1 MSLMKKVLGLD
12 LGTNSIGWAVI
23 NVERNGSGDEVF
35 SRISG
40 AGSRIIPMDQETI
53 GNFNKGNSK
62 SQTAE
67 RTAKRSA
74 RRLYERGHLR
84 RERLNRVLATL
95 GWLPEHYLKCLD
107 EYGKLLP
114 GLEPKIAWADGENG
128 RCEFLFKE
136 AFLEMMEDFRKNNP
150 DILSE
155 SKKIPYDW
163 TLYYLRKKALSTPL
177 SNQELAWVLS
187 SFNQK
192 RGYYQLRGEDNET
205 ENKNEEYLASKVIK
219 IEDTGEKKGAYTRFN
234 IIFENG
240 HVYPRTLKEAPDWEG
255 KVKELIVTTTTG
267 KNGEIKRSYR
277 MPGED
282 DWQLLKKKTENDIEK
297 SQKTVGEYIYD
308 SLRESPDSK
317 IRGRLV
323 RTVDREYYRDELER
337 ILDCQMKFNADLRN
351 TALYDKCILKLYP
364 SNTAYRNSIA
374 GRGFKYLFVNDIIF
388 YQRPLKSKKSMI
400 ADCPFEERH
409 YTKDGQKCTSHLKCI
424 PRSNPLFQEFRLW
437 QFISNLRI
445 YEKECKV
452 AGTVKENVDVT
463 SAFLPDK
470 GAVADLFCWMN
481 DKEQITQYEF
491 LSYPGFGLSQAAR
504 KNYRWNYIDD
514 PKKKYPANETRA
526 AMLGAFSKA
535 GISEDFLTPEIE
547 YRLWHILYSVKDKEE
562 LHKALKKFAV
572 SHNLPDKFVEV
583 FVKHHPYDNDY
594 GAYSE
599 KAVRRLLA
607 LMRAGKY
614 WRAEVI
620 DESTKTRIGKLITGE
635 YDEKI
640 KDRVR
645 EKAISL
651 LSIEDFQGLP
661 VWLASYIV
669 YNRHSEI
676 KETSKWTSP
685 EDIDE
690 YLSEVKQHSLRNPI
704 VESVIMETLRTVRD
718 IWKAEGHIDEIHVE
732 LGREMKNPAD
742 KRKQITERALE
753 NENANLRIRALL
765 TEFLNPEYDI
775 AGVKPNSP
783 SQQEKM
789 RIYEDEVLQSIEDNK
804 VSAEIRSIL
813 DKFSQSDPKKKPTH
827 SDIVRYKA
835 WLEQK
840 YRSPY
845 TGRVI
850 PLGKLFTPAYEIEHI
865 IPQSVYFDDSFSNKV
880 ICESEVNK
888 LKDNTLA
895 YPFIKEHQG
904 ETVTLTGGATVSI
917 LSVEAYEK
925 FVKEHYGSR
934 AGNAK
939 RQKLLADEIPEGFIQ
954 RQLNDSRYISKV
966 IKTLLSNIVRE
977 KDEEEA
983 ISKNVITCNGSI
995 TDKLKKDWGLKDVW
1009 KGLVMPRFERMDEKY
1024 TDEDYTAINANGK
1037 KVPVVPFKHQKGFD
1051 LKRIDHRHHAMDA
1064 IVIACA
1070 SRNIVNYLN
1079 NSSACRGA
1087 EVKRYDLQHLLCDK
1101 THQDDKGNYQWIIKK
1116 PSPNFVSDVNTT
1128 LKNCIVSFKQS
1139 LRIINKTSNYY
1150 EKIVD
1155 GKKIRVKQEK
1165 GDNWAIR
1172 KSMHKD
1178 TVFGEVDLRFVKEV
1192 SVNEA
1197 LKHPDRIVRKD
1208 IKAILSSCRDE
1219 KTMKAALKEKFPD
1232 MTKLEIYSFA
1242 HDTNDHYYASRVAL
1256 SPDFKKETIE
1266 KVTDSGIRAIL
1277 LRHLEQY
1284 EGDPSQAF
1292 SPDGI
1297 DKMNANIAELNGG
1310 KPHKPIFRV
1319 RKYEKAD
1326 KFHIGETGCKSQKFV
1341 EADKGTNL
1349 FFGVYRSENGKR
1361 SYASIPLIEAI
1372 GREKDGFTPVPETDK
1387 NGNRLLFALSPNDL
1401 VYIPTPD
1408 EIERGIVDGELD
1420 RERIYKM
1427 VSCTGSI
1434 CLFIPSTVAKSIVDK
1449 SEFSSLNKMER
1460 AITGEMIKE
1469 ICIPL
1474 KVDRLGEIVDFNG
1487 RLL

>member
-163 TLYYLRKKALSTPL
+163 TLYYLRKKALSAPL

-192 RGYYQLRGEDNET
+192 RGYYQLRGEEDET
-205 ENKNEEYLASKVIK
+205 EGKNEEYIASKVVG
-219 IEDTGEKKGAYTRFN
+219 IEDTGEKNGTGTYFK
-234 IIFENG
+234 IILENG
-240 HVYPRTLKEAPDWEG
+240 YEYRRPFKEAPDWRD
-255 KVKELIVTTTTG
+255 KVKEFIVTTTVG
-267 KNGEIKRSYR
+267 KDGKPQRSFR

-308 SLRESPDSK
+308 VLLESPDSK
-317 IRGRLV
+317 IRGKLV
-323 RTVDREYYRDELER
+323 RTVDRKYYKDELER
-337 ILDCQMKFNADLRN
+337 ILDCQAKFNADLQN

-364 SNTAYRNSIA
+364 GNTAYRNSIA

-388 YQRPLKSKKSMI
+388 YQRPLKSKKSLI

-409 YTKDGQKCTSHLKCI
+409 YTRDGQECTSHLKCI
-424 PRSNPLFQEFRLW
+424 PQSNPLFQEFRLW

-445 YEKECKV
+445 YERECKKD
-452 AGTVKENVDVT
+452 GTVKENVDVT
-463 SAFLPDK
+463 SKFLPDK
-470 GAVADLFCWMN
+470 VAVAELFGWMN
-481 DKEQITQYEF
+481 DKGQVTQNEF
-491 LSYPGFGLSQAAR
+491 LSYPGFGLSPAVR

-514 PKKKYPANETRA
+514 PKKEYPANKTRA
-526 AMLGAFSKA
+526 AMLGSLSKA
-535 GISEDFLTPEIE
+535 GISKDFLTPEIE
-547 YRLWHILYSVKDKEE
+547 YRLWHILYSVKNKEE
-562 LHKALKKFAV
+562 LNKALEKFAGRY
-572 SHNLPDKFVEV
+572 NLPDKFTEV
-583 FVKHHPYDNDY
+583 FVKHRPYDNDY

-599 KAVRRLLA
+599 KAIRRLLT
-607 LMRAGKY
+607 LMRTGRY
-614 WRAEVI
+614 WSAEAI
-620 DESTKTRIGKLITGE
+620 DKSTKTRIDSLITGE
-635 YDEKI
+635 YDDRI

-651 LSIEDFQGLP
+651 SSIEDFQGLP

-676 KETSKWTSP
+676 KEAGKWTRP

-718 IWKAEGHIDEIHVE
+718 IWKAEGRIDEIHVE

-742 KRKQITERALE
+742 KRAQITRRALE
-753 NENANLRIRALL
+753 NENTNLRIRALL
-765 TEFLNPEYDI
+765 TEFLNPEYDV
-775 AGVKPNSP
+775 AGVRPNSP

-789 RIYEDEVLQSIEDNK
+789 RIYEGEVLQSIGNDTE
-804 VSAEIRSIL
+804 SAEIKTIL
-813 DKFSQSDPKKKPTH
+813 EKFSQSDPKKKPSH

-845 TGRVI
+845 TGRLI
-850 PLGKLFTPAYEIEHI
+850 PLGKLFTPAYEIEHV

-888 LKDNTLA
+888 LKGNALA
-895 YPFIKEHQG
+895 HPFIREHQG
-904 ETVTLTGGATVSI
+904 ETVTLTGGETVSI
-917 LSVEAYEK
+917 LSVEDYEDFIRK
-925 FVKEHYGSR
+925 HYGSR
-934 AGNAK
+934 ADNAK

-966 IKTLLSNIVRE
+966 VKTLLSNIVRE
-977 KDEEEA
+977 KDEEES

-995 TDKLKKDWGLKDVW
+995 TDRLKKDWGLKDVW
-1009 KGLVMPRFERMDEKY
+1009 KGLVMPRFERMAKEH
-1024 TDEDYTAINANGK
+1024 TDEDYIATNANGK
-1037 KVPVVPFKHQKGFD
+1037 KVPVVPFKYQKGFD
-1051 LKRIDHRHHAMDA
+1051 MKRIDHRHHAMDA

-1087 EVKRYDLQHLLCDK
+1087 EVKRYDLQHLLCEK

-1128 LKNCIVSFKQS
+1128 LKNCIVSFKQCQ
-1139 LRIINKTSNYY
+1139 RVINKTSNYY
-1150 EKIVD
+1150 EKIAD
-1155 GKKIRVKQEK
+1155 GRKILVKQEK

-1178 TVFGEVDLRFVKEV
+1178 TVFGEVDLRFSKEV
-1192 SVNEA
+1192 PVNEA
-1197 LKHPDRIVRKD
+1197 LKHPESILRKD
-1208 IKAILSSCRDE
+1208 IKAVLSSCRDSE
-1219 KTMKAALKEKFPD
+1219 KAMKAALKKKFPD
-1232 MTKLEIYSFA
+1232 ITKLEVYYFDRKNS
-1242 HDTNDHYYASRVAL
+1242 YYASRVSL
-1256 SPDFKKETIE
+1256 SPDFKKEMIE
-1266 KVTDSGIRAIL
+1266 KVTDSGIRKIL
-1277 LRHLEQY
+1277 LKHLEQCGGNP
-1284 EGDPSQAF
+1284 ELAF

-1297 DKMNANIAELNGG
+1297 ERMNKNITYLNGG
-1310 KPHKPIFRV
+1310 KPHKPIFKV
-1319 RKYEKAD
+1319 RKYEKAN
-1326 KFHIGETGCKSQKFV
+1326 KFPIGETGCKSRKFV

-1349 FFGVYRSENGKR
+1349 FFGVYISQTGERSF
-1361 SYASIPLIEAI
+1361 ASIPLIDVI
-1372 GREKDGFTPVPETDK
+1372 GREKEGAGPVPETDK
-1387 NGNRLLFALSPNDL
+1387 DDNRLLFALSPNDL
-1401 VYIPTPD
+1401 VYVPTPD

-1420 RERIYKM
+1420 RARIYKM
-1427 VSCTGSI
+1427 VSCSGKQ
-1434 CLFIPSTVAKSIVDK
+1434 CFFVPYTVAKSIVDK
-1449 SEFSSLNKMER
+1449 SEFSLQNKMET
-1460 AITGEMIKE
+1460 AISGEMIKK

-1474 KVDRLGEIVDFNG
+1474 KVDRLGRIVEFNG